1 MQIVLIIYGMCGA
14 SNTPDSISNIA
25 RHTHCMILAG
35 FLPRY
40 RALIESASGG
50 AVTGRAAAARA
61 CDRNIV

>member
-25 RHTHCMILAG
+25 RHMHCMILAG

-40 RALIESASGG
+40 RALMDSAGG
-50 AVTGRAAAARA
+50 DAVAGRAAAARA
-61 CDRNIV
+61 CHENIV